1 MVLTLGGSPP
11 FTLHSPVQRGRPPR
25 TRPYPRSV
33 PVASGPLG
41 KHPSGGAGF
50 QASQTARSLGVYPL
64 PSNPGWPRTRGGAAQ
79 RCAEGEPEH
88 VTIPPQ
94 HPAML
99 EAPSGLSQVSQ
110 APVMINV
117 CRVFAKALIRV
128 YKYAFGKILRKC
140 RLFSARLLVLR
151 PGWGSAIY
159 LLVIR
164 RVVLPPLP
172 SVPRLLNG
180 NYNPQ
185 PPFCYHIP
193 CTLYN
198 NLKSDYSTRM
208 ETPGK

>member
-1 MVLTLGGSPP
+1 MGTPPPIHSPLSCSAADVLLAPALTLGPFLLPLGRWGSTRAAVPASRLLKRLGALE
-11 FTLHSPVQRGRPPR
+11 FTRCLATPGAGAGLAPGAGRCCAALRGRRAGARDPP
-25 TRPYPRSV
+25 
-33 PVASGPLG
+33 
-41 KHPSGGAGF
+41 
-50 QASQTARSLGVYPL
+50 
-64 PSNPGWPRTRGGAAQ
+64 
-79 RCAEGEPEH
+79 
-88 VTIPPQ
+88 

-99 EAPSGLSQVSQ
+99 GAPSGPSQVSQ

-117 CRVFAKALIRV
+117 CRVFAKALIRA

-140 RLFSARLLVLR
+140 KLFSARLRVLR
-151 PGWGSAIY
+151 PGWGSALY

-198 NLKSDYSTRM
+198 NLNSDYSTRM

>member
-11 FTLHSPVQRGRPPR
+11 SLSTLLFSRGRPPR

-33 PVASGPLG
+33 PVASWPLG

-50 QASQTARSLGVYPL
+50 PASQTARSLGVYPL
-64 PSNPGWPRTRGGAAQ
+64 PSNPGWAPDAGR
-79 RCAEGEPEH
+79 RCAALRGRRSGARD
-88 VTIPPQ
+88 PP
-94 HPAML
+94 P
-99 EAPSGLSQVSQ
+99 PSRYVGSASVPSQVSQ

-140 RLFSARLLVLR
+140 KLFSARLRVLR

-172 SVPRLLNG
+172 SASSSATWEL
-180 NYNPQ
+180 
-185 PPFCYHIP
+185 
-193 CTLYN
+193 
-198 NLKSDYSTRM
+198 
-208 ETPGK
+208 

>member
-1 MVLTLGGSPP
+1 MGAPPHSLSTLLFS
-11 FTLHSPVQRGRPPR
+11 RGRPPR

-50 QASQTARSLGVYPL
+50 PASQTARSLGVYPL

-128 YKYAFGKILRKC
+128 YKYAFGKIDPEKMQIVLSAPPGPAPWLGLC
-140 RLFSARLLVLR
+140 YLFARNPSGRFTTPSFSSSSAKWEL
-151 PGWGSAIY
+151 
-159 LLVIR
+159 
-164 RVVLPPLP
+164 
-172 SVPRLLNG
+172 
-180 NYNPQ
+180 
-185 PPFCYHIP
+185 
-193 CTLYN
+193 
-198 NLKSDYSTRM
+198 
-208 ETPGK
+208 